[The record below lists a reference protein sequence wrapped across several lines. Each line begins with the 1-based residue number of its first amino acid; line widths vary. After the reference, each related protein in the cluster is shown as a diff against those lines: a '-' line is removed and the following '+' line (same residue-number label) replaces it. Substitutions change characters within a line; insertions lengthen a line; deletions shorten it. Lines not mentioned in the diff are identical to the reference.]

1 MAGTKTIRGGRK
13 RGLACFLLNTRRGS
27 PVMIRHLVTFV
38 LMVVSVSCAAREPG
52 APINPGFNV
61 YSKDQDIQVG
71 RQAAAEVMQQV
82 DVVKDGELQ
91 DYVKSLGRR
100 LASTPSAGDYPYEF
114 TLINDPSINAFALP
128 GGPIFVH
135 SGLIRAAD
143 NEAQVAGVLG
153 HEIAHVALRHGTNQA
168 SKASI
173 LQIPAAAAGILLGDG
188 STTGQIAQIGAGL
201 GLNLLMLKYSRGA
214 ETQADALGAK
224 ILHEAG
230 YNPIEMARFFE
241 TLEKESGGGGP
252 QFLASHPN
260 PGNRVKAVEA
270 EVRAFPEK
278 QYTAGNGNF
287 GTTKQ
292 RVAGLPA
299 PRKQI
304 QQEQAAVRQQP
315 QPTSEGR
322 TLQTESF
329 RMVVPSNWVAYGD
342 RSGASVV
349 AGPRNGLV
357 SNGRGQVQVGYGVLM
372 GQFQPQRSRNLQG
385 AARELL
391 NSLRSSDPSL
401 QVGRMRQVQVN
412 GRPALMAEM
421 RGSSPFGGAENNL
434 LVTVPQG
441 KGVMFLVFAAPE
453 RDWPALESAARGM
466 LQSLQVA
473 Q

>member
-1 MAGTKTIRGGRK
+1 VTIRRITVLTLVLV
-13 RGLACFLLNTRRGS
+13 GL
-27 PVMIRHLVTFV
+27 
-38 LMVVSVSCAAREPG
+38 SCSARQPG

-61 YSKDQDIQVG
+61 YSKEQDIQVG
-71 RQAAAEVMQQV
+71 RQVAAEVMQQV
-82 DVVKDGELQ
+82 DVVQDRELQ

-173 LQIPAAAAGILLGDG
+173 LQIPAAAAGILLGD
-188 STTGQIAQIGAGL
+188 SAAGQIAQIGTGL
-201 GLNLLMLKYSRGA
+201 GLNLIMLKYSRSA
-214 ETQADALGAK
+214 ETQADALGAR

-270 EVRAFPEK
+270 EVRTFPQK
-278 QYTAGNGNF
+278 QYTAGAGDF
-287 GTTKQ
+287 AGTKQ

-299 PRKQI
+299 PRKRI
-304 QQEQAAVRQQP
+304 RQEQAAAPQQP
-315 QPTSEGR
+315 QPSSGAR
-322 TLQTESF
+322 TLQTERF
-329 RMVVPSNWVAYGD
+329 RMALPANWVAYGD
-342 RSGASVV
+342 RAGTSVV
-349 AGPRNGLV
+349 AGPSNGLV

-372 GQFQPQRSRNLQG
+372 GQYQPRRARNLQG
-385 AARELL
+385 AAQELL

-401 QVGRMRQVQVN
+401 QVGGLRSTQLR
-412 GRPALMAEM
+412 GRPAMTAQM
-421 RGSSPFGGAENNL
+421 RGASPFGGTENNL
-434 LVTVPQG
+434 LVAVPQG
-441 KGVMFLVFAAPE
+441 NGVMFLVFAAPE
-453 RDWPALESAARGM
+453 RDWPNLERAATGM
-466 LQSLQVA
+466 LETLEVA

>member
-1 MAGTKTIRGGRK
+1 MISRYVT
-13 RGLACFLLNTRRGS
+13 LSVLV
-27 PVMIRHLVTFV
+27 VMSF
-38 LMVVSVSCAAREPG
+38 SCAARQPG

-61 YSKDQDIQVG
+61 YSKDQDVQVG
-71 RQAAAEVMQQV
+71 RQAAAEIAQQV
-82 DVVKDGELQ
+82 DIVQDRELQ
-91 DYVKSLGRR
+91 DYVKALGRR

-153 HEIAHVALRHGTNQA
+153 HEIAHVVLRHGTNQA

-173 LQIPAAAAGILLGDG
+173 LQIPAAAAGILLGD
-188 STTGQIAQIGAGL
+188 SATGQIAQIGAGL
-201 GLNLLMLKYSRGA
+201 GLNMLMLKYSRGA

-230 YNPIEMARFFE
+230 FNPIEMARFFE

-270 EVRAFPEK
+270 EVRTFPQK
-278 QYTAGNGNF
+278 QYTAEGGSF
-287 GTTKQ
+287 GATKQ

-304 QQEQAAVRQQP
+304 RQEQAAAPQQP
-315 QPTSEGR
+315 QVSSGAR
-322 TLQTESF
+322 TLQTQRF
-329 RMVVPSNWVAYGD
+329 RMALPADWVAYGD
-342 RSGASVV
+342 QSGNSVV

-357 SNGRGQVQVGYGVLM
+357 TAGRGQVQVGYGVLM
-372 GQFQPQRSRNLQG
+372 GQFQPRRRGNLQG
-385 AARELL
+385 ATRELMAA
-391 NSLRSSDPSL
+391 LRSSDPSL
-401 QVGRMRQVQVN
+401 QMGGARTVQLR
-412 GRPALMAEM
+412 GRPAMTAQM
-421 RGSSPFGGAENNL
+421 RGTSPFGGVENNL
-434 LVTVPQG
+434 LVAVPQG
-441 KGVMFLVFAAPE
+441 NGIMFLVFASPE
-453 RDWPALESAARGM
+453 RDWPGMERAAMGM
-466 LQSLQVA
+466 LETLEVA

>member
-1 MAGTKTIRGGRK
+1 MIIRRFAIFALIVFG
-13 RGLACFLLNTRRGS
+13 
-27 PVMIRHLVTFV
+27 
-38 LMVVSVSCAAREPG
+38 VSCAARQPG
-52 APINPGFNV
+52 AAIKPGFNV

-71 RQAAAEVMQQV
+71 RQAAAEVMRQV
-82 DVVKDGELQ
+82 DVVQDGGLQ
-91 DYVKSLGRR
+91 DYVKSIGRR
-100 LASTPSAGDYPYEF
+100 LAAAPSAGDYPYEF

-135 SGLIRAAD
+135 SGLIRAAE
-143 NEAQVAGVLG
+143 NEAQVAGVLA

-173 LQIPAAAAGILLGDG
+173 LQIPAAAAGILLSDG
-188 STTGQIAQIGAGL
+188 SATSQIAQIGAGL
-201 GLNLLMLKYSRGA
+201 GLNLVMLKYSRGA

-270 EVRAFPEK
+270 EVRTFPQK
-278 QYTAGNGNF
+278 QYTAGSGNF
-287 GTTKQ
+287 GAMRQ
-292 RVAGLPA
+292 RIAGLPA

-304 QQEQAAVRQQP
+304 QQERAAAPQP
-315 QPTSEGR
+315 QPASGAR
-322 TLQTESF
+322 TLQTEAF
-329 RMVVPSNWVAYGD
+329 RMAVPSDWVAYGD

-357 SNGRGQVQVGYGVLM
+357 SNGRGQVEVGYGVLM
-372 GQFQPQRSRNLQG
+372 GQFQPRRARNLQG
-385 AARELL
+385 AAQELL
-391 NSLRSSDPSL
+391 TSLRSADPSL
-401 QVGRMRQVQVN
+401 QVSGRRQIQVN
-412 GRPALMAEM
+412 GRPALMTQM
-421 RGSSPFGGAENNL
+421 RGSSPFGGVENNL

-441 KGVMFLVFAAPE
+441 KGLMFLVFAAPE
-453 RDWPALESAARGM
+453 RDWPTLERAAMGM
-466 LQSLQVA
+466 LESLQVA

>member
-1 MAGTKTIRGGRK
+1 MIIRQFAIFTLIVFG
-13 RGLACFLLNTRRGS
+13 
-27 PVMIRHLVTFV
+27 
-38 LMVVSVSCAAREPG
+38 VSCAARQPG
-52 APINPGFNV
+52 AAIKPGFNV

-71 RQAAAEVMQQV
+71 RQAAAEVVRQV
-82 DVVKDGELQ
+82 DVVQDGGLQ
-91 DYVKSLGRR
+91 DFVKSIGRR
-100 LASTPSAGDYPYEF
+100 LAAAPSAGDYPYEF
-114 TLINDPSINAFALP
+114 TLVNDPSINAFALP

-143 NEAQVAGVLG
+143 NEAQVAGVLA

-188 STTGQIAQIGAGL
+188 SATSQIAQIGAGL

-270 EVRAFPEK
+270 EVRTFPQK
-278 QYTAGNGNF
+278 QYTAGSGNF
-287 GTTKQ
+287 SAMRQ

-299 PRKQI
+299 PKKQI
-304 QQEQAAVRQQP
+304 QQERAAAPQP
-315 QPTSEGR
+315 QPASGAQ
-322 TLQTESF
+322 TLQTQGF
-329 RMVVPSNWVAYGD
+329 RMAVPSGWVAYGD

-372 GQFQPQRSRNLQG
+372 GQFQPRRARNLQG
-385 AARELL
+385 AAQELL
-391 NSLRSSDPSL
+391 SSLRAADPSL
-401 QVGRMRQVQVN
+401 RVSGRRQIQVN
-412 GRPALMAEM
+412 GRPALMTQM

-434 LVTVPQG
+434 LVTVPRG
-441 KGVMFLVFAAPE
+441 NGLMFLVFAAPE
-453 RDWPALESAARGM
+453 RDWPTLERAAMGM
-466 LQSLQVA
+466 LESLQVA

>member
-1 MAGTKTIRGGRK
+1 MT
-13 RGLACFLLNTRRGS
+13 TRYFAVFALIVFG
-27 PVMIRHLVTFV
+27 I
-38 LMVVSVSCAAREPG
+38 SCAARQPG
-52 APINPGFNV
+52 AAIKPGFNV
-61 YSKDQDIQVG
+61 YSKDQDVQVG
-71 RQAAAEVMQQV
+71 RQASAEIMRQV
-82 DVVKDGELQ
+82 DVVQDGALQ

-100 LASTPSAGDYPYEF
+100 LAATPSAGDYPYEF

-135 SGLIRAAD
+135 SGLIRAAE
-143 NEAQVAGVLG
+143 NEAQVAGVLA

-188 STTGQIAQIGAGL
+188 SATSQIAQMGAGL

-230 YNPIEMARFFE
+230 YNPVEMARFFE

-252 QFLASHPN
+252 QFFASHPN

-270 EVRAFPEK
+270 EVRTFPQK
-278 QYTAGNGNF
+278 QYTAGNSNF
-287 GTTKQ
+287 GSMQQ

-299 PRKQI
+299 PRKPI
-304 QQEQAAVRQQP
+304 QQQQAAAPQQRQP
-315 QPTSEGR
+315 AGGAR
-322 TLQTESF
+322 TLQTQAF
-329 RMVVPSNWVAYGD
+329 RMAVPSDWVAYGD

-357 SNGRGQVQVGYGVLM
+357 SDGRGQVQVGYGVLM
-372 GQFQPQRSRNLQG
+372 GQYRPRRARNLQG
-385 AARELL
+385 AAQELL

-401 QVGRMRQVQVN
+401 QASGLRQIQVN
-412 GRPALMAEM
+412 GRPALMTQM

-441 KGVMFLVFAAPE
+441 NGVMFLVFAAPE
-453 RDWPALESAARGM
+453 RDWPGLERAAMTM
-466 LQSLQVA
+466 LESLQVA